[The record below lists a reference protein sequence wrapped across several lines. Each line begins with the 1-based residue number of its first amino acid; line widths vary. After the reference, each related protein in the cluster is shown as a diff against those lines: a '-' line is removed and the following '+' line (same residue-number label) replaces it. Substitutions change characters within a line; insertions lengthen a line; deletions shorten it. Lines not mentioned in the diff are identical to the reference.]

1 MRTALYIRVSSRDQ
15 VQRGISIPDQVARL
29 RADAN
34 AAGETVVAEFI
45 DQARSGASAAK
56 RPAFQQLLA
65 AARRGEF
72 QRVRVES
79 VDRGHRNDNERRSF
93 ESELALLGIQVTY
106 SGEPERQAPSQRKLQ
121 RGIRGVLAEWE
132 SDETSQRTYKRHLH
146 RAKQGRWRGG
156 PYPYGLIPDGQGWFE
171 PDPESYDALLWLL
184 ERRAEGMGYHRIAK
198 HLNDGISLNNEPPAT
213 PLTAGMLAYQR
224 KPYIEHQDPETGDVI
239 QEPREPPNGDWKP
252 LMVRRICEQAVDG
265 VYAGVYRWGRRYNRF
280 NEDADGNPK
289 TPVRVETGKLLV
301 PEELLRRV
309 QAVEWAAANGTPQMM
324 AERNH
329 FLLDLECGMCGGS
342 LAGYTSTKIKK
353 SGRRYRYRKYRCS
366 GRVNRPGACKMPML
380 NADTLE
386 QVVLE
391 AVFQSAQERSPDQ
404 LLARVQRAIEQR
416 RAELIN
422 AAQGLERSLIDQQ
435 RRRDE
440 ALDAITDRSL
450 SPVLRQAL
458 LVRAEEAVRA
468 YEELLAQRST
478 LRAGLEAL
486 DEQARTVKLT
496 LDDPFLDLDRRQEPL
511 VFQSLKRALHLLVH
525 KAILMQHSPQEYF
538 IRLWLYDAEKGV
550 GREIGTN
557 ESAWESNPPAKLV
570 TPPTGFEDQDSHR
583 ATSAL
588 VADCSPGRS
597 RCQIVRYINLPS
609 GPRSRFKSSS
619 VSPKTSFSSSMRSS
633 RRINARPSRSISSS
647 LTVPC
652 STLCSAWRSIN

>member
-29 RADAN
+29 RADAK

-56 RPAFQQLLA
+56 RPAYQQLLA

-79 VDRGHRNDNERRSF
+79 VDRGHRNDNERRAF

-106 SGEPERQAPSQRKLQ
+106 SGEPERQAPAQRKLQ

-156 PYPYGLIPDGQGWFE
+156 PFPYGLIPDGQGWFE
-171 PDPESYDALLWLL
+171 PDPESYAALLWLL
-184 ERRAEGMGYHRIAK
+184 ERRAEGMGYHRIARQ
-198 HLNDGISLNNEPPAT
+198 LNEGISLNGEPPAT
-213 PLTAGMLAYQR
+213 PLTAGMLAYTR
-224 KPYIEHQDPETGDVI
+224 KPYLERQDPETGDVI

-252 LMVRRICEQAVDG
+252 LMVRRICEQEVDG

-289 TPVRVETGKLLV
+289 APVRVETGKPLV
-301 PEELLRRV
+301 SEDLLRRV
-309 QAVEWAAANGTPQMM
+309 QAVEWAAANGDPQAM
-324 AERNH
+324 AERNQ
-329 FLLDLECGMCGGS
+329 FLLDLDCGMCS
-342 LAGYTSTKIKK
+342 ESIAGYTSTKIKK

-380 NADTLE
+380 SADALE
-386 QVVLE
+386 RAVLE
-391 AVFQSAQERSPDQ
+391 AVFREAEQRAPGQ
-404 LLARVQRAIEQR
+404 LLARIQNAIELR
-416 RAELIN
+416 RGELL
-422 AAQGLERSLIDQQ
+422 AALQGLERNLVEQQ

-440 ALDAITDRSL
+440 ALDAITDRGL
-450 SPVLRQAL
+450 SPLLRQAL
-458 LVRAEEAVRA
+458 LMRAEDAVRA
-468 YEELLAQRST
+468 YEELQAQRST
-478 LRAGLEAL
+478 LRAGLDAL
-486 DEQARTVKLT
+486 DDQARTVKLA
-496 LDDPFLDLDRRQEPL
+496 LDNPFLDLERWQEPL

-525 KAILMQHSPQEYF
+525 KAVLMQHSPQEYF
-538 IRLWLYDAEKGV
+538 IRLWLYKAENGL

-557 ESAWESNPPAKLV
+557 ESTCTISFTKTTIPRRYVPWQE
-570 TPPTGFEDQDSHR
+570 
-583 ATSAL
+583 
-588 VADCSPGRS
+588 VA
-597 RCQIVRYINLPS
+597 
-609 GPRSRFKSSS
+609 
-619 VSPKTSFSSSMRSS
+619 
-633 RRINARPSRSISSS
+633 A
-647 LTVPC
+647 
-652 STLCSAWRSIN
+652 